1 MPDESDLAA
10 ADAMIHAAWGH
21 PVDELTHFLREGKVQ
36 DPALVAVLRIRTAL
50 VIDDS
55 DVSAHQQR
63 LHRLTRP
70 DRAPLFY
77 ELTQVSTSS
86 AELVSARAGSQA
98 RLHAIRS
105 VIDAYPENH
114 LADGLTRSLAR
125 SATPR
130 VEAARARS
138 AAEAVNGPP
147 VAQNTSRVVST
158 NLATRTSRR

>member
-10 ADAMIHAAWGH
+10 ADAVIHAVWGH
-21 PVDELTHFLREGKVQ
+21 PVDELTDFLREGRVH

-70 DRAPLFY
+70 NRAPLFY
-77 ELTQVSTSS
+77 ELTQVGTSS
-86 AELVSARAGSQA
+86 AELLSARAGSQA
-98 RLHAIRS
+98 LHAIRS

-114 LADGLTRSLAR
+114 LANSLTRSLAR
-125 SATPR
+125 SATPPA
-130 VEAARARS
+130 EAARARS
-138 AAEAVNGPP
+138 SAEAVNGPP
-147 VAQNTSRVVST
+147 LAQNTSRVMPT
-158 NLATRTSRR
+158 NRATRTIRH

>member
-10 ADAMIHAAWGH
+10 ADAMIYAAWGH
-21 PVDELTHFLREGKVQ
+21 SVDELSDYLREGRVQ
-36 DPALVAVLRIRTAL
+36 DPALVAVLRIRGAL

-70 DRAPLFY
+70 GHVSFFH
-77 ELTQVSTSS
+77 ELNQVGAASSELLST
-86 AELVSARAGSQA
+86 RAGSQA

-105 VIDAYPENH
+105 VIEAYPEKH
-114 LADGLTRSLAR
+114 LADGLTRSLVR
-125 SATPR
+125 SATTR

-138 AAEAVNGPP
+138 TAVAVDGPTDTRDASP
-147 VAQNTSRVVST
+147 VVS
-158 NLATRTSRR
+158 AIPAARARGR